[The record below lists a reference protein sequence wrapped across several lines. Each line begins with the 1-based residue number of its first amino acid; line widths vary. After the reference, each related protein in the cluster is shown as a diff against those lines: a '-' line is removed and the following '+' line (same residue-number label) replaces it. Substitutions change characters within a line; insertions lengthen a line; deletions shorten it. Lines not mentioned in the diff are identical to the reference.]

1 VPDNPSTSVT
11 NAAPIIAAQVW
22 QMMERPPAGMTLT
35 EHYPKDGEESY
46 AEELFALE
54 TFSEGLRGFSDPQW
68 HLYHS
73 AY

>member
-1 VPDNPSTSVT
+1 VPDNPGTSVT
-11 NAAPIIAAQVW
+11 NATPIITAQVW
-22 QMMERPPAGMTLT
+22 QMMERPPADMTLI

-46 AEELFALE
+46 AQERFALV
-54 TFSEGLRGFSDPQW
+54 TFPKGLRGFSDPQW